1 MRDVLNPFM
10 QATLQL
16 EKRGEGDRQ
25 YLRFEA
31 AYEESK
37 DELECIALFD
47 GESWTLEIVDSTLK
61 GMK

>member
-1 MRDVLNPFM
+1 MVKPCV

-16 EKRGEGDRQ
+16 EKRGEGKVPD
-25 YLRFEA
+25 LRFEA
-31 AYEESK
+31 TYEELK
-37 DELECIALFD
+37 DDLECIALFD

>member
-1 MRDVLNPFM
+1 MRDVLKPSM

-16 EKRGEGDRQ
+16 EKRGDTQ